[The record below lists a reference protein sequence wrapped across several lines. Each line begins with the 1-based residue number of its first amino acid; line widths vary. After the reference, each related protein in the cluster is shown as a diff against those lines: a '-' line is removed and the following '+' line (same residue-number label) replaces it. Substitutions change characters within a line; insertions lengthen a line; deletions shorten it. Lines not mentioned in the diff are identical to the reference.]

1 MGLPYIEPI
10 HHGIPLSRW
19 ELVAPR
25 ELHHVAL
32 EDQETPG
39 LDAAGGQR
47 ATLGQSQKFMNNNN
61 NRLPMV
67 IIIMNKLLYRLLIL

>member
-47 ATLGQSQKFMNNNN
+47 ATLGQSQKFMNHN

>member
-19 ELVAPR
+19 EL
-25 ELHHVAL
+25 
-32 EDQETPG
+32 QETPG